1 MKFLRAF
8 PLWLIFVLIT
18 LVMLL
23 SGMPAQAQQPTPG
36 MPTVTGTPSVPIGR
50 TVTDNDTIRVRA
62 EPRTDST
69 QIGFLLPGQD
79 VPVLGRSP
87 GGDWL
92 KVVYPGVPGN
102 AGWVFSP
109 LIILPPSAVLPIV
122 EPPPVT
128 PQATPTINPTLAA
141 QFIRDIPPTRM
152 PTFTPPPPLAIP
164 TFTVEK
170 AAPVAGGVPM
180 GLVIITLG
188 VIGFFGLLISFVSN
202 R

>member
-1 MKFLRAF
+1 MKNFYAFL
-8 PLWLIFVLIT
+8 LL
-18 LVMLL
+18 LVVALMAL
-23 SGMPAQAQQPTPG
+23 SVSFPAQAQQPTPSI
-36 MPTVTGTPSVPIGR
+36 PTVTGTPSAPIGR
-50 TVTDNDTIRVRA
+50 AVTDNNTVRVRA
-62 EPRTDST
+62 APRTDSA
-69 QIGFLLPGQD
+69 QIGFLLPGQE

-109 LIILPPSAVLPIV
+109 LIVLPPAAVLPIV

-128 PQATPTINPTLAA
+128 PQATPTIDPTLAA
-141 QFIRDIPPTRM
+141 QFVLDIPPTRL

-164 TFTVEK
+164 TFTAVET
-170 AAPVAGGVPM
+170 APGTGGVPM
-180 GLVIITLG
+180 GLVVITLA
-188 VIGFFGLLISFVSN
+188 VIGFFGLLISFVG